1 MELYKIQRR
10 VQQIDNNRRKR
21 IQGYINCK
29 LRIIPNKIIYKA
41 QSRQI
46 SIRLSRRLEPV
57 FQFNP
62 AANQ

>member
-21 IQGYINCK
+21 IQGYINYK

-41 QSRQI
+41 
-46 SIRLSRRLEPV
+46 
-57 FQFNP
+57 
-62 AANQ
+62 